1 MLGRSADPGHD
12 CPEEGMKIALREA
25 DKNKT
30 DSNTDVTDAEDWVAR
45 QDLSQRAGTKLQQS
59 ANGASHSGHDA
70 EFAIAKVEIAQHE
83 GKYQRL
89 KGPLRMIDS
98 VCQADEGQRGR

>member
-1 MLGRSADPGHD
+1 MMPWPD
-12 CPEEGMKIALREA
+12 
-25 DKNKT
+25 
-30 DSNTDVTDAEDWVAR
+30 
-45 QDLSQRAGTKLQQS
+45 RAC
-59 ANGASHSGHDA
+59 HSEHDA

-89 KGPLRMIDS
+89 ERPLRMIYS